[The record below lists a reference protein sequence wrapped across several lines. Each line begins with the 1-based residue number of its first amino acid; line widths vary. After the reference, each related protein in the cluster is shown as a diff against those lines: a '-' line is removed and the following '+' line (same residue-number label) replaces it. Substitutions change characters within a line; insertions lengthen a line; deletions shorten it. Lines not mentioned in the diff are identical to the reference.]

1 MIKQFIFLTKP
12 GIIFGNF
19 ISVMGGFFLA
29 AQGNIDLWLLVVA
42 LLGTS
47 LVVASGCVV
56 NNIIDQDIDIKME
69 RTRNRA
75 LVKKS
80 ISNRA
85 AYIFAALLGIAGF
98 GLLYYYSNWL
108 AFGFA
113 VIGYIDYVVL
123 YSLYFKRHSVHQTLV
138 GSISGAAPPLIGYC
152 VASGQLD
159 IGALI
164 LFVTFCIWQMPH
176 SFGIAVYRL
185 NDYASANIPVL
196 PVKKGIKAT
205 KIQSFIYVVLFTI
218 SGSLLYVFNYVGIIY
233 LVVFLVMSAYWLYQ
247 SIIGFKAIDDQL
259 WARKFFLVS
268 VIIITVFSLAI
279 SLDYQEK
286 PNHVFVIKAE

>member
-29 AQGNIDLWLLVVA
+29 AQGDIDLWLLIVA

-47 LVVASGCVV
+47 LVVASGCVI

-80 ISNRA
+80 VSNRA

-98 GLLYYYSNWL
+98 GLLYCYSNWL
-108 AFGFA
+108 AFAFA
-113 VIGYIDYVVL
+113 VIGYFDYVVL
-123 YSLYFKRHSVHQTLV
+123 YSFYFKRHSVHQTLV
-138 GSISGAAPPLIGYC
+138 GSISGAAPPVIGYC
-152 VASGQLD
+152 VASGQFD

-164 LFVTFCIWQMPH
+164 VFITFCIWQMPH

-185 NDYASANIPVL
+185 NDYVAAQIPVL
-196 PVKKGIKAT
+196 PAKKGIKAT
-205 KIQSFIYVVLFTI
+205 KIQSFIYVLLFTM

-233 LVVFLVMSAYWLYQ
+233 LVVFLAMSAYWLYQ
-247 SIIGFKAIDDQL
+247 SVIGFKAVNDQL
-259 WARKFFLVS
+259 WAKKFFLVS
-268 VIIITVFSLAI
+268 VIIISVFSVCI
-279 SLDYQEK
+279 SLDYQK
-286 PNHVFVIKAE
+286 HPNHIFIISA